1 MGEDFEDSVDTSS
14 FDDIS
19 TDTTDTSS
27 FSDPVDVGSMMDDI
41 PAEPLESFDVEPLDS
56 SFETELPTAEATDI
70 DSLMDGAADTYTT
83 EEVPS
88 DTLDSSGLDPS
99 DLSSDIDD
107 YEMDAGSDIADL
119 MDEAAIESL
128 EDTTMDFDDMNQT
141 TDNNIESLMNEVDT
155 TPDIGAVTTD
165 AKPDVANEGNASEIE
180 SLLNAEGVN
189 PSELSDTS
197 ENISES
203 IREASSETS
212 DISALMDENDVD
224 DSTKPIS
231 EDQEGLPGTFEAQ
244 DDSLTDVN
252 GADDI
257 PSNETAEDSDEFAE
271 MMEDRIRQNFAG
283 PNAGSTE
290 YGEKELSALD
300 RMGEYYSSHNYGQK
314 DFHEYSK
321 DPEWRELNNDLLREM
336 GREPIDY
343 SNEETPNIEDIR
355 EMFVAAGIPE
365 GSPELEA
372 IMANEQA
379 GIDAIVEAQQSPSPP
394 IDPIDGGASSPPI
407 DPPTDPSG
415 MELSALDRMGEYYS
429 SHNYGQKDFQ
439 EYSKDPEWQ
448 ELNNDLLREM
458 GREPIDYSNEDA
470 PNIED
475 TREMFV
481 AAGIPEGSQ
490 ELEAIM
496 ANEQAGIDAIVEAQ
510 HSSSPPIDPID
521 GGASNSPIDPT
532 ESLEDIGSSNEP
544 VHLTQSDVEEF
555 IENSSDKDALQNLR
569 DGIESGNIQI
579 DVDDAA
585 EGNGTGQDIP
595 QDISEEAPTVTD
607 LPNEINYDE
616 VFEGLDDYDFDGIDY
631 ATDTERL
638 DSSLENFDSSTWEG
652 LSLDEQKAA
661 MTDLADY
668 VKDVIGF
675 DNPPEIVYY
684 NNPVDGDYG
693 GYSPGSNT
701 LEVNEY
707 MLYNNEEAADTVA
720 HELWHAYQHQRANN
734 PQSAKDY
741 QYQYGF
747 DNYIRP
753 EDDFAGYQDQL
764 VEAEARAFAQQFKDR
779 LNMKGRR
786 I

>member
-27 FSDPVDVGSMMDDI
+27 FSDPVDVGDMMDDI

-56 SFETELPTAEATDI
+56 SFETEIPTAEATDI
-70 DSLMDGAADTYTT
+70 DSLMDGAADTYMT

-99 DLSSDIDD
+99 DISSDMDD

-119 MDEAAIESL
+119 MDETAIESFD
-128 EDTTMDFDDMNQT
+128 EVAMDTTEVNDS
-141 TDNNIESLMNEVDT
+141 TDNNIETLMNDVELVSDT
-155 TPDIGAVTTD
+155 AENP
-165 AKPDVANEGNASEIE
+165 SEIE
-180 SLLNAEGVN
+180 MDTIENDGDNINEVESLLATE
-189 PSELSDTS
+189 ELSQDDASDLVEELDSDNT
-197 ENISES
+197 EEMQ
-203 IREASSETS
+203 EAT
-212 DISALMDENDVD
+212 DVSALMDESDVGDTIPLVDESIEDTSD
-224 DSTKPIS
+224 DFETEDVPPFETDMEENEIGTEEISEGTEPLDFTQIDADTETNSSVTDIS
-231 EDQEGLPGTFEAQ
+231 EDEQGELDGALSDVSDTQPGSPLDAEVSAYDQ
-244 DDSLTDVN
+244 L
-252 GADDI
+252 AD
-257 PSNETAEDSDEFAE
+257 
-271 MMEDRIRQNFAG
+271 
-283 PNAGSTE
+283 
-290 YGEKELSALD
+290 
-300 RMGEYYSSHNYGQK
+300 YYNSHNYGQQ
-314 DFHEYSK
+314 DYAEYSK
-321 DPEWRELNNDLLREM
+321 DPEWQELNNAYLQELS
-336 GREPIDY
+336 REPIDY
-343 SNEETPNIEDIR
+343 SGDKTSDISDIHD
-355 EMFVAAGIPE
+355 ELIAAGIPE
-365 GSPELEA
+365 GSSELEA

-379 GIDAIVEAQQSPSPP
+379 GIDAIVEAQQSSSPPVDPIDGDASNPPIDPP
-394 IDPIDGGASSPPI
+394 IDPIES
-407 DPPTDPSG
+407 
-415 MELSALDRMGEYYS
+415 LDDVG
-429 SHNYGQKDFQ
+429 
-439 EYSKDPEWQ
+439 
-448 ELNNDLLREM
+448 
-458 GREPIDYSNEDA
+458 
-470 PNIED
+470 
-475 TREMFV
+475 
-481 AAGIPEGSQ
+481 
-490 ELEAIM
+490 
-496 ANEQAGIDAIVEAQ
+496 
-510 HSSSPPIDPID
+510 SSS
-521 GGASNSPIDPT
+521 G
-532 ESLEDIGSSNEP
+532 P
-544 VHLTQSDVEEF
+544 VHLTQNDVEEV
-555 IENSSDKDALQNLR
+555 IGNSSDKDALQNLR
-569 DGIESGNIQI
+569 DGIESGDIQI

-585 EGNGTGQDIP
+585 EGSGTGPVLTRDISEQWESGNHAIDNNVEAMRDDLRDKGLEGGPEMESIVMAERARMQEELERNIRGDFSDPYQKPDFGELLQERQVSEGLAANGQDIP
-595 QDISEEAPTVTD
+595 PEISEETPTVTD

>member
-19 TDTTDTSS
+19 TDTTDTSG
-27 FSDPVDVGSMMDDI
+27 FSDPVDVGGMMDDI
-41 PAEPLESFDVEPLDS
+41 PTEPIESFDVEPIDS
-56 SFETELPTAEATDI
+56 SFETDLPTAEATDI
-70 DSLMDGAADTYTT
+70 NSLMDDAADTYST
-83 EEVPS
+83 EDVPS
-88 DTLDSSGLDPS
+88 DALDSSGLDPS
-99 DLSSDIDD
+99 DISSDIDD

-128 EDTTMDFDDMNQT
+128 DEDVMDTTEVNEP
-141 TDNNIESLMNEVDT
+141 TDNDIEVLMNDVEPVSDT
-155 TPDIGAVTTD
+155 TE
-165 AKPDVANEGNASEIE
+165 NLSEIE
-180 SLLNAEGVN
+180 M
-189 PSELSDTS
+189 DTS
-197 ENISES
+197 ENSNDNGNEVES
-203 IREASSETS
+203 LLTTEELSQDATS
-212 DISALMDENDVD
+212 DLMEDLDSDTTEETPEVSDVSTLMDESDVD
-224 DSTKPIS
+224 DTVP
-231 EDQEGLPGTFEAQ
+231 L
-244 DDSLTDVN
+244 
-252 GADDI
+252 
-257 PSNETAEDSDEFAE
+257 AEDSLEEMSDDFGTEDVTPVEVDAENEIGEEVISEETEPLDSMPAEIETESNADVTDVSEDEQGEVEEALAE
-271 MMEDRIRQNFAG
+271 VSDTE
-283 PNAGSTE
+283 PNSPLDAE
-290 YGEKELSALD
+290 VSAYDQLAD
-300 RMGEYYSSHNYGQK
+300 YYNSHNYGQQ
-314 DFHEYSK
+314 DYAEYSK
-321 DPEWRELNNDLLREM
+321 DPEWQELNNAYLQEL

-343 SNEETPNIEDIR
+343 SGDKSSDISDIHD
-355 EMFVAAGIPE
+355 ELIAAGIPE

-379 GIDAIVEAQQSPSPP
+379 GLDAIVEAQ
-394 IDPIDGGASSPPI
+394 
-407 DPPTDPSG
+407 
-415 MELSALDRMGEYYS
+415 E
-429 SHNYGQKDFQ
+429 
-439 EYSKDPEWQ
+439 
-448 ELNNDLLREM
+448 
-458 GREPIDYSNEDA
+458 
-470 PNIED
+470 
-475 TREMFV
+475 
-481 AAGIPEGSQ
+481 
-490 ELEAIM
+490 
-496 ANEQAGIDAIVEAQ
+496 
-510 HSSSPPIDPID
+510 SSSPPIDPID
-521 GGASNSPIDPT
+521 GGASNPPIDPI
-532 ESLEDIGSSNEP
+532 ESLEDVGSSSEP

-569 DGIESGNIQI
+569 DGIESGDIQI

-585 EGNGTGQDIP
+585 EGSGTGPVLTRDASEQWESGNRAIDDNIEAMRDDLRDKGLEDGPEMESIVMAERARMQEELERNIRGDFSDPYQKPDFEELLQERQVSEGLAANGQDMP
-595 QDISEEAPTVTD
+595 QDISEETPTVTD

-616 VFEGLDDYDFDGIDY
+616 VFEGLDNYDFDGIDY

-638 DSSLENFDSSTWEG
+638 DCSLENFDSSTWEG

>member
-27 FSDPVDVGSMMDDI
+27 FSDPVDVGDMMDDI

-70 DSLMDGAADTYTT
+70 DSLMDGAADTYMT

-99 DLSSDIDD
+99 DISSDMDD

-119 MDEAAIESL
+119 MDETAIESFD
-128 EDTTMDFDDMNQT
+128 EVAMDTTEVNDS
-141 TDNNIESLMNEVDT
+141 TDNNIETLMNDVELVSDT
-155 TPDIGAVTTD
+155 AENP
-165 AKPDVANEGNASEIE
+165 SEIE
-180 SLLNAEGVN
+180 MDTIENDGDNINEVESLLATE
-189 PSELSDTS
+189 ELSQDDASDLVEELDSDNT
-197 ENISES
+197 EEMQ
-203 IREASSETS
+203 EAT
-212 DISALMDENDVD
+212 DVSALMDESDVGDTIPLVDESIEDTSD
-224 DSTKPIS
+224 DFETEDVPPFETDMEENEIGTEEISEGTEPLDFTQIDADTETNSSVTDIS
-231 EDQEGLPGTFEAQ
+231 EDEQGELDGALSDVSDTQPGSPLDAEVSAYDQ
-244 DDSLTDVN
+244 L
-252 GADDI
+252 AD
-257 PSNETAEDSDEFAE
+257 
-271 MMEDRIRQNFAG
+271 
-283 PNAGSTE
+283 
-290 YGEKELSALD
+290 
-300 RMGEYYSSHNYGQK
+300 YYNSHNYGQQ
-314 DFHEYSK
+314 DYAEYSK
-321 DPEWRELNNDLLREM
+321 DPEWQELNNAYLQELS
-336 GREPIDY
+336 REPIDY
-343 SNEETPNIEDIR
+343 SGDKTSDISDIHD
-355 EMFVAAGIPE
+355 ELIAAGIPE
-365 GSPELEA
+365 GSSELEA

-379 GIDAIVEAQQSPSPP
+379 GIDAIVEAQQSSSPPVDPIDGDASNPPIDPP
-394 IDPIDGGASSPPI
+394 IDPIES
-407 DPPTDPSG
+407 
-415 MELSALDRMGEYYS
+415 LDDVG
-429 SHNYGQKDFQ
+429 
-439 EYSKDPEWQ
+439 
-448 ELNNDLLREM
+448 
-458 GREPIDYSNEDA
+458 
-470 PNIED
+470 
-475 TREMFV
+475 
-481 AAGIPEGSQ
+481 
-490 ELEAIM
+490 
-496 ANEQAGIDAIVEAQ
+496 
-510 HSSSPPIDPID
+510 SSS
-521 GGASNSPIDPT
+521 G
-532 ESLEDIGSSNEP
+532 P
-544 VHLTQSDVEEF
+544 VHLTQNDVEEF
-555 IENSSDKDALQNLR
+555 IGNSSDKDALQNLR
-569 DGIESGNIQI
+569 DGIESGDIQI

-585 EGNGTGQDIP
+585 EGSGTGPVLTRDISEQWESGNHAIDNNVEAMRDDLRDKGLEGGPEMESIVMAERARMQEELERNIRGDFSDPYQKPDFGELLQERQVSEGLAANGQDIP
-595 QDISEEAPTVTD
+595 PEISEETPTVTD

>member
-27 FSDPVDVGSMMDDI
+27 FSDPVDVGDMMDDI

-314 DFHEYSK
+314 DFQEYSK

-394 IDPIDGGASSPPI
+394 IDPIDGGASNS
-407 DPPTDPSG
+407 PTD
-415 MELSALDRMGEYYS
+415 
-429 SHNYGQKDFQ
+429 
-439 EYSKDPEWQ
+439 
-448 ELNNDLLREM
+448 
-458 GREPIDYSNEDA
+458 
-470 PNIED
+470 
-475 TREMFV
+475 
-481 AAGIPEGSQ
+481 
-490 ELEAIM
+490 
-496 ANEQAGIDAIVEAQ
+496 
-510 HSSSPPIDPID
+510 PPIDPI
-521 GGASNSPIDPT
+521 
-532 ESLEDIGSSNEP
+532 ESLDDDTEGSVTGP
-544 VHLTQSDVEEF
+544 ILTRDVSE
-555 IENSSDKDALQNLR
+555 LW
-569 DGIESGNIQI
+569 ESGNRAI
-579 DVDDAA
+579 DENVEAMRDDLRDKGLEDGPEMESIVMAQRA
-585 EGNGTGQDIP
+585 QMQEELERNIRGDFSDPYQKPDFGELLQERQSEGIVETGQDFP
-595 QDISEEAPTVTD
+595 QEFPEETPAVTD

-631 ATDTERL
+631 ASDTERL

-693 GYSPGSNT
+693 GYSPGNNT

>member
-27 FSDPVDVGSMMDDI
+27 FSDPVDVGDMMDDI

-70 DSLMDGAADTYTT
+70 DSLMDGAADTYMT

-99 DLSSDIDD
+99 DISSDIDD

-119 MDEAAIESL
+119 MDETAIESFD
-128 EDTTMDFDDMNQT
+128 EVAMDTTEVNDS
-141 TDNNIESLMNEVDT
+141 TDNNIETLMNDVELVSDT
-155 TPDIGAVTTD
+155 AENP
-165 AKPDVANEGNASEIE
+165 SEIE
-180 SLLNAEGVN
+180 MDTIENDGDNINEVESLLATE
-189 PSELSDTS
+189 ELSQDDASDLVEELDSDNT
-197 ENISES
+197 EEMQ
-203 IREASSETS
+203 EAT
-212 DISALMDENDVD
+212 DVSALMDESDVGDTIPLVDESIEDTSD
-224 DSTKPIS
+224 DFETEDVPPFETDMEENEIGTEEISEGTEPLDFTQIDADTETNSSVTDIS
-231 EDQEGLPGTFEAQ
+231 EDEQGELDGALSDVSDTQPGSPLDAEVSAYDQ
-244 DDSLTDVN
+244 L
-252 GADDI
+252 AD
-257 PSNETAEDSDEFAE
+257 
-271 MMEDRIRQNFAG
+271 
-283 PNAGSTE
+283 
-290 YGEKELSALD
+290 
-300 RMGEYYSSHNYGQK
+300 YYNSHNYGQQ
-314 DFHEYSK
+314 DYAEYSK
-321 DPEWRELNNDLLREM
+321 DPEWQELNNAYLQELS
-336 GREPIDY
+336 REPIDY
-343 SNEETPNIEDIR
+343 SGDKTSDISDIHD
-355 EMFVAAGIPE
+355 ELIAAGIPE
-365 GSPELEA
+365 GSSELEA

-379 GIDAIVEAQQSPSPP
+379 GIDAIVEAQQSSSPPVDPIDGDASNPPIDPP
-394 IDPIDGGASSPPI
+394 IDPIES
-407 DPPTDPSG
+407 
-415 MELSALDRMGEYYS
+415 LDDVG
-429 SHNYGQKDFQ
+429 
-439 EYSKDPEWQ
+439 
-448 ELNNDLLREM
+448 
-458 GREPIDYSNEDA
+458 
-470 PNIED
+470 
-475 TREMFV
+475 
-481 AAGIPEGSQ
+481 
-490 ELEAIM
+490 
-496 ANEQAGIDAIVEAQ
+496 
-510 HSSSPPIDPID
+510 SSS
-521 GGASNSPIDPT
+521 G
-532 ESLEDIGSSNEP
+532 P
-544 VHLTQSDVEEF
+544 VHLTQNDVEEF
-555 IENSSDKDALQNLR
+555 IGNSSDKDALQNLR
-569 DGIESGNIQI
+569 DGIESGDIQI

-585 EGNGTGQDIP
+585 EGSGTGPVLTRDISEQWESGNHAIDNNVEAMRDDLRDKGLEGGPEMESIVMAERARMQEELERNIRGDFSDPYQKPDFGELLQERQVSEGLAANGQDIP
-595 QDISEEAPTVTD
+595 PEISEETPTVTD

>member
-1 MGEDFEDSVDTSS
+1 MGEDFDDSVDTSS
-14 FDDIS
+14 FDEIS
-19 TDTTDTSS
+19 TDTTDTSG
-27 FSDPVDVGSMMDDI
+27 FSEPVDVGSMMDDI
-41 PAEPLESFDVEPLDS
+41 PAEPLESFDVEQLDS

-99 DLSSDIDD
+99 DISSDIDD

-119 MDEAAIESL
+119 MEEAAIESL

-155 TPDIGAVTTD
+155 TPDIGAETLD
-165 AKPDVANEGNASEIE
+165 AKPEVANEGNASEIE

-189 PSELSDTS
+189 PGELSDTS

-203 IREASSETS
+203 ISEASSETS
-212 DISALMDENDVD
+212 DISALMDENGVD

-231 EDQEGLPGTFEAQ
+231 EGQEGLAGTFEAQ

-252 GADDI
+252 GAGDI

-271 MMEDRIRQNFAG
+271 TMEDRIRQNFAV

-300 RMGEYYSSHNYGQK
+300 RMGEYYSSHNYGQN
-314 DFHEYSK
+314 DFQEYSK

-343 SNEETPNIEDIR
+343 SNE
-355 EMFVAAGIPE
+355 
-365 GSPELEA
+365 
-372 IMANEQA
+372 
-379 GIDAIVEAQQSPSPP
+379 
-394 IDPIDGGASSPPI
+394 
-407 DPPTDPSG
+407 
-415 MELSALDRMGEYYS
+415 
-429 SHNYGQKDFQ
+429 
-439 EYSKDPEWQ
+439 
-448 ELNNDLLREM
+448 
-458 GREPIDYSNEDA
+458 DA

-475 TREMFV
+475 IREMFV

-521 GGASNSPIDPT
+521 GGASNSPIDST

-544 VHLTQSDVEEF
+544 VHLTQSYVEEF

-579 DVDDAA
+579 DVDDSA

-616 VFEGLDDYDFDGIDY
+616 VFEGSDDYDFDGIDY

-638 DSSLENFDSSTWEG
+638 DSSLEDFDSSTWKG

>member
-19 TDTTDTSS
+19 TDTTDTSG
-27 FSDPVDVGSMMDDI
+27 FSDPVDVGGMMDDI
-41 PAEPLESFDVEPLDS
+41 PVEPIESFDVEPIDS
-56 SFETELPTAEATDI
+56 SFETDLPTAEATDI
-70 DSLMDGAADTYTT
+70 NSLMDDAADTYST
-83 EEVPS
+83 EDVPS
-88 DTLDSSGLDPS
+88 DALDSSGLDPS
-99 DLSSDIDD
+99 DISSDIDD

-128 EDTTMDFDDMNQT
+128 DEDVMDTTEVNEP
-141 TDNNIESLMNEVDT
+141 TDNDIEVLMNDVEPVSDT
-155 TPDIGAVTTD
+155 TE
-165 AKPDVANEGNASEIE
+165 NLSEIE
-180 SLLNAEGVN
+180 M
-189 PSELSDTS
+189 DTS
-197 ENISES
+197 ENSNDNGNEVES
-203 IREASSETS
+203 LLATEELSQDATS
-212 DISALMDENDVD
+212 DLMEDLDSDTTEETPEVSDVSTLMDESDVD
-224 DSTKPIS
+224 DTVP
-231 EDQEGLPGTFEAQ
+231 L
-244 DDSLTDVN
+244 
-252 GADDI
+252 
-257 PSNETAEDSDEFAE
+257 AEDSLEEMSDDFGTEDVTPVEVDAENEIGEEVISEETEPLDSMPAEIETESNADVTDVSEDEQGEVEEALAE
-271 MMEDRIRQNFAG
+271 VSDTE
-283 PNAGSTE
+283 PNSPLDAE
-290 YGEKELSALD
+290 VSAYDQLAD
-300 RMGEYYSSHNYGQK
+300 YYNSHNYGQQ
-314 DFHEYSK
+314 DYAEYSK
-321 DPEWRELNNDLLREM
+321 DPEWQELNNAYLQEL

-343 SNEETPNIEDIR
+343 SGDKSSDISDIHD
-355 EMFVAAGIPE
+355 ELIAAGIPE

-379 GIDAIVEAQQSPSPP
+379 GLDAIVEAQ
-394 IDPIDGGASSPPI
+394 
-407 DPPTDPSG
+407 
-415 MELSALDRMGEYYS
+415 E
-429 SHNYGQKDFQ
+429 
-439 EYSKDPEWQ
+439 
-448 ELNNDLLREM
+448 
-458 GREPIDYSNEDA
+458 
-470 PNIED
+470 
-475 TREMFV
+475 
-481 AAGIPEGSQ
+481 
-490 ELEAIM
+490 
-496 ANEQAGIDAIVEAQ
+496 
-510 HSSSPPIDPID
+510 SSSPPIDPID
-521 GGASNSPIDPT
+521 GGASNPPIDPI
-532 ESLEDIGSSNEP
+532 ESLEDVGSSSEP

-569 DGIESGNIQI
+569 DGIESGDIQI

-585 EGNGTGQDIP
+585 EGSGTGPVLTRDASEQWESGNRAIDDNIEAMRDDLRDKGLEDGPEMESIVMAERARMQEELERNIRGDFSDPYQKPDFEELLQERQVSEGLAANGQDMP
-595 QDISEEAPTVTD
+595 QDISEETPTVTD

>member
-27 FSDPVDVGSMMDDI
+27 FSDPVDVGDMMDDI

-70 DSLMDGAADTYTT
+70 DSLMDGAADTYMT
-83 EEVPS
+83 EEVPF

-119 MDEAAIESL
+119 MDEAAIESFD
-128 EDTTMDFDDMNQT
+128 EVAMDTTEVNDS
-141 TDNNIESLMNEVDT
+141 TDNDIETLMNDVELVSDT
-155 TPDIGAVTTD
+155 AENP
-165 AKPDVANEGNASEIE
+165 SEIE
-180 SLLNAEGVN
+180 MDTIENDDDNINEVESLLATE
-189 PSELSDTS
+189 ELSQDDASDLVEELDSDNT
-197 ENISES
+197 EEMQ
-203 IREASSETS
+203 EAT
-212 DISALMDENDVD
+212 DVSALMDESDVGD
-224 DSTKPIS
+224 TIPLVDESIEDTSDDFETEDVPPVETDMEENEIGTEEISEGTEPLDSTQIDADTETNSSVTDIS
-231 EDQEGLPGTFEAQ
+231 EDEQGELEGALSDVSDTQPGSPLDAEVSAYDQ
-244 DDSLTDVN
+244 L
-252 GADDI
+252 AD
-257 PSNETAEDSDEFAE
+257 
-271 MMEDRIRQNFAG
+271 
-283 PNAGSTE
+283 
-290 YGEKELSALD
+290 
-300 RMGEYYSSHNYGQK
+300 YYNSHNYGQQ
-314 DFHEYSK
+314 DYAEYSK
-321 DPEWRELNNDLLREM
+321 DPEWQELNNAYLQELS
-336 GREPIDY
+336 REPIDY
-343 SNEETPNIEDIR
+343 SGDKTSDISDIHD
-355 EMFVAAGIPE
+355 ELIAAGIPE
-365 GSPELEA
+365 GSSELEA

-379 GIDAIVEAQQSPSPP
+379 GIDAIVEAQQSSSPPVDPIDGDASNPPIDPP
-394 IDPIDGGASSPPI
+394 IDPIES
-407 DPPTDPSG
+407 
-415 MELSALDRMGEYYS
+415 LDDVG
-429 SHNYGQKDFQ
+429 
-439 EYSKDPEWQ
+439 
-448 ELNNDLLREM
+448 
-458 GREPIDYSNEDA
+458 
-470 PNIED
+470 
-475 TREMFV
+475 
-481 AAGIPEGSQ
+481 
-490 ELEAIM
+490 
-496 ANEQAGIDAIVEAQ
+496 
-510 HSSSPPIDPID
+510 SSS
-521 GGASNSPIDPT
+521 G
-532 ESLEDIGSSNEP
+532 L
-544 VHLTQSDVEEF
+544 VHLTQNDVEEL
-555 IENSSDKDALQNLR
+555 IGNSSDKDALQNLR
-569 DGIESGNIQI
+569 DGIESGDIQI

-585 EGNGTGQDIP
+585 EGSGTGPVLTRDISEQWESGNHAIDNNIEVMRGDLRDKGLEGDPEMESIVMAERARMQEELERNIRGDFSDPYQKPDFGELLQERQVSEGLAANGQDIP
-595 QDISEEAPTVTD
+595 PEISEETPTVTD

-638 DSSLENFDSSTWEG
+638 DSSLENFDSITWEG

>member
-27 FSDPVDVGSMMDDI
+27 FSDPVDVGDMMDDI
-41 PAEPLESFDVEPLDS
+41 PTEPIESFDVEPLDN
-56 SFETELPTAEATDI
+56 SFETELPTAETTDI
-70 DSLMDGAADTYTT
+70 DSLMDGATDTYTT
-83 EEVPS
+83 EEYPS

-99 DLSSDIDD
+99 DISNDIDD

-119 MDEAAIESL
+119 MDEAAIESFD
-128 EDTTMDFDDMNQT
+128 EVAMDTTEVNDS
-141 TDNNIESLMNEVDT
+141 TDNDIETLMNDVELVSDT
-155 TPDIGAVTTD
+155 AENP
-165 AKPDVANEGNASEIE
+165 SEIE
-180 SLLNAEGVN
+180 MDTIENGDDNINEVESLLATE
-189 PSELSDTS
+189 ELSQDDASDLVEELDSDNT
-197 ENISES
+197 EEMQ
-203 IREASSETS
+203 EAT
-212 DISALMDENDVD
+212 DVSALMDESDVGD
-224 DSTKPIS
+224 TIPLVDESIEDTSDDFETEDVPPVETDMEENEIGTEEISEGTEPLDSTQIDADTETNSSVTDIS
-231 EDQEGLPGTFEAQ
+231 EDEQGELEGALSDVSDTQPGSPLDAEVSAYDQ
-244 DDSLTDVN
+244 L
-252 GADDI
+252 AD
-257 PSNETAEDSDEFAE
+257 
-271 MMEDRIRQNFAG
+271 
-283 PNAGSTE
+283 
-290 YGEKELSALD
+290 
-300 RMGEYYSSHNYGQK
+300 YYNSHNYGQQ
-314 DFHEYSK
+314 DYAEYSK
-321 DPEWRELNNDLLREM
+321 DPEWQELNNAYLQEL

-343 SNEETPNIEDIR
+343 SGDKTSDISDIHD
-355 EMFVAAGIPE
+355 ELIAAGIPE

-379 GIDAIVEAQQSPSPP
+379 GIDAIVEAQQSSSPPVDSVDGDVSNPPIDPP
-394 IDPIDGGASSPPI
+394 IDPI
-407 DPPTDPSG
+407 
-415 MELSALDRMGEYYS
+415 
-429 SHNYGQKDFQ
+429 
-439 EYSKDPEWQ
+439 
-448 ELNNDLLREM
+448 
-458 GREPIDYSNEDA
+458 
-470 PNIED
+470 
-475 TREMFV
+475 
-481 AAGIPEGSQ
+481 
-490 ELEAIM
+490 
-496 ANEQAGIDAIVEAQ
+496 
-510 HSSSPPIDPID
+510 
-521 GGASNSPIDPT
+521 
-532 ESLEDIGSSNEP
+532 ESLDDIGSSSGP
-544 VHLTQSDVEEF
+544 VHLTQNDVEEF
-555 IENSSDKDALQNLR
+555 IGNSSDKDALQNLR
-569 DGIESGNIQI
+569 DGIESGDIQI

-585 EGNGTGQDIP
+585 EGSGTGPVLTRDISEQWESGNHAIDNNIEAMRDDLRDKGLEDGPEMESIVMAERARMQEELERNIRGDFSDPYQKPDFGELLQERQVSEGLAANGQDIP
-595 QDISEEAPTVTD
+595 PEISEETPTVTD
-607 LPNEINYDE
+607 LLNEINYDE

>member
-1 MGEDFEDSVDTSS
+1 MGKDFEDSVDTSS

-19 TDTTDTSS
+19 TDTTDTSG
-27 FSDPVDVGSMMDDI
+27 FSDPVDVGGMMDDI
-41 PAEPLESFDVEPLDS
+41 PTEPIESFDVEPIDS
-56 SFETELPTAEATDI
+56 SFETDLPTAEATDI
-70 DSLMDGAADTYTT
+70 NSLMDDAADTYST
-83 EEVPS
+83 EDVPS
-88 DTLDSSGLDPS
+88 DALDSSGLDPS
-99 DLSSDIDD
+99 DISSDIDD

-128 EDTTMDFDDMNQT
+128 DEDVMDTTEVNEP
-141 TDNNIESLMNEVDT
+141 TDNDIEVLMNDVEPVSDT
-155 TPDIGAVTTD
+155 TE
-165 AKPDVANEGNASEIE
+165 NLSEIE
-180 SLLNAEGVN
+180 MDISENSNDNGNEVESLLATE
-189 PSELSDTS
+189 ELSQD
-197 ENISES
+197 
-203 IREASSETS
+203 ATS
-212 DISALMDENDVD
+212 DLMEDLDSDTTEETPEVSDVSTLMDESDVD
-224 DSTKPIS
+224 DTVP
-231 EDQEGLPGTFEAQ
+231 L
-244 DDSLTDVN
+244 
-252 GADDI
+252 
-257 PSNETAEDSDEFAE
+257 AEDSLEEMSDDFGTEDVTPVEVDAENEIGEEVISEETEPLDSMPAEIETESNADVTDVSEDEQGEVEEALAE
-271 MMEDRIRQNFAG
+271 VSDTE
-283 PNAGSTE
+283 PNSPLDAE
-290 YGEKELSALD
+290 VSAYDQLAD
-300 RMGEYYSSHNYGQK
+300 YYNSHNYGQQ
-314 DFHEYSK
+314 DYAEYSK
-321 DPEWRELNNDLLREM
+321 DPEWQELNNAYLQEL

-343 SNEETPNIEDIR
+343 SGDKSSDISDIHD
-355 EMFVAAGIPE
+355 ELIAAGIPE

-379 GIDAIVEAQQSPSPP
+379 GLDAIVEAQ
-394 IDPIDGGASSPPI
+394 
-407 DPPTDPSG
+407 
-415 MELSALDRMGEYYS
+415 E
-429 SHNYGQKDFQ
+429 
-439 EYSKDPEWQ
+439 
-448 ELNNDLLREM
+448 
-458 GREPIDYSNEDA
+458 
-470 PNIED
+470 
-475 TREMFV
+475 
-481 AAGIPEGSQ
+481 
-490 ELEAIM
+490 
-496 ANEQAGIDAIVEAQ
+496 
-510 HSSSPPIDPID
+510 SSSPPIDPID
-521 GGASNSPIDPT
+521 GGASNPPIDPI
-532 ESLEDIGSSNEP
+532 ESLEDVGSSSEP

-569 DGIESGNIQI
+569 DGIESGDIQI

-585 EGNGTGQDIP
+585 EGNGTGPVLTRDASEQWESGNRAIDDNIEAMRDDLRDKGLEDGPEMESIVMAERARMQEELERNIRGDFSDPYQKPDFEELLQERQVSEGLAANGQDMP
-595 QDISEEAPTVTD
+595 QDISEETPTVTD

-675 DNPPEIVYY
+675 DNPPAIVYY

>member
-19 TDTTDTSS
+19 TDTTDSNS
-27 FSDPVDVGSMMDDI
+27 FSDSVDVGDMMDDI
-41 PAEPLESFDVEPLDS
+41 PAEPLESFDVEPPDS
-56 SFETELPTAEATDI
+56 SFETELPTAEAMDI
-70 DSLMDGAADTYTT
+70 DSLMDGAADTYAT
-83 EEVPS
+83 EEGPS

-99 DLSSDIDD
+99 DTSSDIDD
-107 YEMDAGSDIADL
+107 YEMDAGSDIADI
-119 MDEAAIESL
+119 MDEATVESFD
-128 EDTTMDFDDMNQT
+128 EVAMDTTEVNDS
-141 TDNNIESLMNEVDT
+141 TDNDIETLMNDVDLVSDT
-155 TPDIGAVTTD
+155 AENP
-165 AKPDVANEGNASEIE
+165 SEIE
-180 SLLNAEGVN
+180 MDTIENGDDNINEVESLLATE
-189 PSELSDTS
+189 ELSQDDASDLVEELDSDNT
-197 ENISES
+197 EEMQ
-203 IREASSETS
+203 EAT
-212 DISALMDENDVD
+212 DVSALMDESDVGD
-224 DSTKPIS
+224 TIPLVDESIEDTSDAFETEDVPPVETDMEENEIGTEEVSEGTESLNSMPIDTDSENNADITDIS
-231 EDQEGLPGTFEAQ
+231 EDEQGEM
-244 DDSLTDVN
+244 DDAL
-252 GADDI
+252 
-257 PSNETAEDSDEFAE
+257 AEVSDTQPDSPLDA
-271 MMEDRIRQNFAG
+271 
-283 PNAGSTE
+283 
-290 YGEKELSALD
+290 ELSAYDQLSD
-300 RMGEYYSSHNYGQK
+300 YYNSHNYGQQ
-314 DFHEYSK
+314 DYAEYSK
-321 DPEWRELNNDLLREM
+321 DPEWQELNNAYLQEL

-343 SNEETPNIEDIR
+343 SGDKASDISDIHD
-355 EMFVAAGIPE
+355 ELIAAGIPE

-379 GIDAIVEAQQSPSPP
+379 GIDAIVEAQQSSSPP
-394 IDPIDGGASSPPI
+394 VDPIDVDASNPPI
-407 DPPTDPSG
+407 DPPIDSI
-415 MELSALDRMGEYYS
+415 ESLDDVG
-429 SHNYGQKDFQ
+429 
-439 EYSKDPEWQ
+439 
-448 ELNNDLLREM
+448 
-458 GREPIDYSNEDA
+458 
-470 PNIED
+470 
-475 TREMFV
+475 
-481 AAGIPEGSQ
+481 
-490 ELEAIM
+490 
-496 ANEQAGIDAIVEAQ
+496 
-510 HSSSPPIDPID
+510 SSS
-521 GGASNSPIDPT
+521 G
-532 ESLEDIGSSNEP
+532 P

-555 IENSSDKDALQNLR
+555 IGNSSDKDALQNLR
-569 DGIESGNIQI
+569 DGIESGDIQI

-585 EGNGTGQDIP
+585 EESGTGPVLTRDISEQWESGNHAIDNNVEAMRDDLRDKGLEDGPEMESIVMAERARMQEELERNIRGDFSDPYQKPDFGELLQERQVSEGLAANGQDIP
-595 QDISEEAPTVTD
+595 PEISEETPTVKD

-638 DSSLENFDSSTWEG
+638 DCSLENFDSSTWEG
-652 LSLDEQKAA
+652 LSIDEQKAA

-764 VEAEARAFAQQFKDR
+764 IEAEARAFAQQFKDR

>member
-27 FSDPVDVGSMMDDI
+27 FSDPVDVGDMMDDI

-70 DSLMDGAADTYTT
+70 DSLMDGAADTYMT

-99 DLSSDIDD
+99 DISSDMDD

-119 MDEAAIESL
+119 MDETAIESFD
-128 EDTTMDFDDMNQT
+128 EVAMDTTEVNDS
-141 TDNNIESLMNEVDT
+141 TDNNIETLMNDVELVSDT
-155 TPDIGAVTTD
+155 AENP
-165 AKPDVANEGNASEIE
+165 SEIE
-180 SLLNAEGVN
+180 MDTIENDGDNINEVESLLATE
-189 PSELSDTS
+189 ELSQDDASDLVEELDSDNT
-197 ENISES
+197 EEMQ
-203 IREASSETS
+203 EAT
-212 DISALMDENDVD
+212 DVSALMDESDVGDTIPLVDESIEDTSD
-224 DSTKPIS
+224 DFETEDVPPFETDMEENEIGTEEISEGTEPLDFTQIDADTETNSSVTDIS
-231 EDQEGLPGTFEAQ
+231 EDEQGELDGALSDVSDTQPGSPLDAEVSAYDQ
-244 DDSLTDVN
+244 L
-252 GADDI
+252 AD
-257 PSNETAEDSDEFAE
+257 
-271 MMEDRIRQNFAG
+271 
-283 PNAGSTE
+283 
-290 YGEKELSALD
+290 
-300 RMGEYYSSHNYGQK
+300 YYNSHNYGQQ
-314 DFHEYSK
+314 
-321 DPEWRELNNDLLREM
+321 
-336 GREPIDY
+336 DY
-343 SNEETPNIEDIR
+343 
-355 EMFVAAGIPE
+355 A
-365 GSPELEA
+365 
-372 IMANEQA
+372 
-379 GIDAIVEAQQSPSPP
+379 
-394 IDPIDGGASSPPI
+394 
-407 DPPTDPSG
+407 
-415 MELSALDRMGEYYS
+415 
-429 SHNYGQKDFQ
+429 

-448 ELNNDLLREM
+448 ELNNAYLQELS
-458 GREPIDYSNEDA
+458 REPIDYSGDKTSDISDIHDEL
-470 PNIED
+470 I
-475 TREMFV
+475 
-481 AAGIPEGSQ
+481 AAGIPEGSS

-496 ANEQAGIDAIVEAQ
+496 ANEEAGIDAIVEAQ
-510 HSSSPPIDPID
+510 QSSSPPVDPIDGDASNPPIDPPIDPI
-521 GGASNSPIDPT
+521 
-532 ESLEDIGSSNEP
+532 ESLDDVGSSSGP
-544 VHLTQSDVEEF
+544 VHLTQNDVEEF
-555 IENSSDKDALQNLR
+555 IGNSSDKDALQNLR
-569 DGIESGNIQI
+569 DGIESGDIQI

-585 EGNGTGQDIP
+585 EGSGTGPVLTRDISEQWESGNHAIDNNVEAMRDDLRDKGLEGGPEMESIVMAERARMQEELERNIRGDFSDPYQKPDFGELLQERQVSEGLAANGQDIP
-595 QDISEEAPTVTD
+595 PEISEETPTVTD

>member
-19 TDTTDTSS
+19 TDTTDTSG
-27 FSDPVDVGSMMDDI
+27 FSDPVDVGGMMDDI
-41 PAEPLESFDVEPLDS
+41 PTEPIESFDVEPIDS
-56 SFETELPTAEATDI
+56 SFETDLPTAEATDI
-70 DSLMDGAADTYTT
+70 NSLMDDAADTYST
-83 EEVPS
+83 EDVPS
-88 DTLDSSGLDPS
+88 DALDSSGLDPS
-99 DLSSDIDD
+99 DISSDIDD

-128 EDTTMDFDDMNQT
+128 DEDVMDTTEVNEP
-141 TDNNIESLMNEVDT
+141 TDNDIEVLMNDVEPVSDT
-155 TPDIGAVTTD
+155 TE
-165 AKPDVANEGNASEIE
+165 NLSEIE
-180 SLLNAEGVN
+180 M
-189 PSELSDTS
+189 DTS
-197 ENISES
+197 ENSNDNGNEVES
-203 IREASSETS
+203 LLTTEELSQDATS
-212 DISALMDENDVD
+212 DLMEDLDSDTTEETPEVSDVSTLMDESDVD
-224 DSTKPIS
+224 DTVP
-231 EDQEGLPGTFEAQ
+231 L
-244 DDSLTDVN
+244 
-252 GADDI
+252 
-257 PSNETAEDSDEFAE
+257 AEDSLEEMSDDFGTEDVTPVEVDAENEIGEEVISEETEPLDSMPAEIETESNADVTDVSEDEQGEVEEALAE
-271 MMEDRIRQNFAG
+271 VSDTE
-283 PNAGSTE
+283 PNSPLDAE
-290 YGEKELSALD
+290 VSAYDQLAD
-300 RMGEYYSSHNYGQK
+300 YYNSHNYGQQ
-314 DFHEYSK
+314 DYAEYSK
-321 DPEWRELNNDLLREM
+321 DPEWQELNNAYLQEL

-343 SNEETPNIEDIR
+343 SGDKSSDISDIHD
-355 EMFVAAGIPE
+355 ELIAAGIPE

-379 GIDAIVEAQQSPSPP
+379 GLDAIVEAQ
-394 IDPIDGGASSPPI
+394 
-407 DPPTDPSG
+407 
-415 MELSALDRMGEYYS
+415 E
-429 SHNYGQKDFQ
+429 
-439 EYSKDPEWQ
+439 
-448 ELNNDLLREM
+448 
-458 GREPIDYSNEDA
+458 
-470 PNIED
+470 
-475 TREMFV
+475 
-481 AAGIPEGSQ
+481 
-490 ELEAIM
+490 
-496 ANEQAGIDAIVEAQ
+496 
-510 HSSSPPIDPID
+510 SSSPPIDPID
-521 GGASNSPIDPT
+521 GGASNPPIDPI
-532 ESLEDIGSSNEP
+532 ESLEDVGSSSEP

-569 DGIESGNIQI
+569 DGIESGDIQI

-585 EGNGTGQDIP
+585 EGSGTGPVLTRDASEQWESGNRAIDDNIEAMRDDLRDKGLEDGPEMESIVMAERARMQEELERNIRGDFSDPYQKPDFEELLQERQVSEGLVANGQDMP
-595 QDISEEAPTVTD
+595 QDISEETPTVTD

>member
-19 TDTTDTSS
+19 TDTTDTSG
-27 FSDPVDVGSMMDDI
+27 FSDPVDVGGMMDDI
-41 PAEPLESFDVEPLDS
+41 PTEPIESFDVEPIDS
-56 SFETELPTAEATDI
+56 SFETDLPTAEATDI
-70 DSLMDGAADTYTT
+70 NSLMDDAADTYST
-83 EEVPS
+83 EDVPS
-88 DTLDSSGLDPS
+88 DALDSSGLDPS
-99 DLSSDIDD
+99 DISSDIDD

-128 EDTTMDFDDMNQT
+128 DEDVMDTTEVNEP
-141 TDNNIESLMNEVDT
+141 TDNDIEVLMNDVEPVSDT
-155 TPDIGAVTTD
+155 TE
-165 AKPDVANEGNASEIE
+165 NLSEIE
-180 SLLNAEGVN
+180 MDISENSNDNGNEVESLLATE
-189 PSELSDTS
+189 ELSQD
-197 ENISES
+197 
-203 IREASSETS
+203 ATS
-212 DISALMDENDVD
+212 DLMEDLDSDTTEETPEVSDVSTLMDESDVD
-224 DSTKPIS
+224 DTVP
-231 EDQEGLPGTFEAQ
+231 L
-244 DDSLTDVN
+244 
-252 GADDI
+252 
-257 PSNETAEDSDEFAE
+257 AEDSLEEMSDDFGTEDVTPVEVDAENEIGEEVISEETEPLDSMPAEIETESNADVTDVSEDEQGEVEEALVEVSDTEPNSPLDAE
-271 MMEDRIRQNFAG
+271 V
-283 PNAGSTE
+283 
-290 YGEKELSALD
+290 SAYDQLAD
-300 RMGEYYSSHNYGQK
+300 YYNSHNYGQQ
-314 DFHEYSK
+314 DYAEYSK
-321 DPEWRELNNDLLREM
+321 DPEWQELNNAYLQEL

-343 SNEETPNIEDIR
+343 SGDKSSDISDIHD
-355 EMFVAAGIPE
+355 ELIAAGIPE

-379 GIDAIVEAQQSPSPP
+379 GLDAIVEAQ
-394 IDPIDGGASSPPI
+394 
-407 DPPTDPSG
+407 
-415 MELSALDRMGEYYS
+415 E
-429 SHNYGQKDFQ
+429 
-439 EYSKDPEWQ
+439 
-448 ELNNDLLREM
+448 
-458 GREPIDYSNEDA
+458 
-470 PNIED
+470 
-475 TREMFV
+475 
-481 AAGIPEGSQ
+481 
-490 ELEAIM
+490 
-496 ANEQAGIDAIVEAQ
+496 
-510 HSSSPPIDPID
+510 SSSPPIDPID
-521 GGASNSPIDPT
+521 GGASNPPIDPI
-532 ESLEDIGSSNEP
+532 ESLEDVGSSSEP

-569 DGIESGNIQI
+569 DGIESGDIQI

-585 EGNGTGQDIP
+585 EGNGTGPVLTRDASEQWESGNRAIDDNIEAMRDDLRDKGLEDGPEMESIVMAERARMQEELERNIRGDFSDPYQKPDFEELLQERQVSEGLAANGQDMP
-595 QDISEEAPTVTD
+595 QDISEETPTVTD

-675 DNPPEIVYY
+675 DNPPAIVYY

>member
-27 FSDPVDVGSMMDDI
+27 FSDPVDVGDMMDDI

-70 DSLMDGAADTYTT
+70 DSLMDGAADTYMT

-99 DLSSDIDD
+99 DISSDMDD

-119 MDEAAIESL
+119 MDETAIESFD
-128 EDTTMDFDDMNQT
+128 EVAMDTTEVNDS
-141 TDNNIESLMNEVDT
+141 TDNNIETLMNDVELVSDT
-155 TPDIGAVTTD
+155 AENP
-165 AKPDVANEGNASEIE
+165 SEIE
-180 SLLNAEGVN
+180 MDTIENDGDNINEVESLLATE
-189 PSELSDTS
+189 ELSQDDASDLVEELDSDNT
-197 ENISES
+197 EEMQ
-203 IREASSETS
+203 EAT
-212 DISALMDENDVD
+212 DVSALMDESDVGD
-224 DSTKPIS
+224 TIPLVDESIEDTSDDFETEDVPPFETDMEENEIGTEEISEGTEPLDSTQIDADTETNSSVTDIS
-231 EDQEGLPGTFEAQ
+231 EDEQGELDGALSDVSDTQPGSPLDAEVSAYDQ
-244 DDSLTDVN
+244 L
-252 GADDI
+252 AD
-257 PSNETAEDSDEFAE
+257 
-271 MMEDRIRQNFAG
+271 
-283 PNAGSTE
+283 
-290 YGEKELSALD
+290 
-300 RMGEYYSSHNYGQK
+300 YYNSHNYGQQ
-314 DFHEYSK
+314 DYAEYSK
-321 DPEWRELNNDLLREM
+321 DPEWQELNNAYLQELS
-336 GREPIDY
+336 REPIDY
-343 SNEETPNIEDIR
+343 SGDKTSDISDIHD
-355 EMFVAAGIPE
+355 ELIAAGIPE
-365 GSPELEA
+365 GSSELEA

-379 GIDAIVEAQQSPSPP
+379 GIDAIVEAQQSSSPPVDPIDGDASNPPIDPP
-394 IDPIDGGASSPPI
+394 IDPIES
-407 DPPTDPSG
+407 
-415 MELSALDRMGEYYS
+415 LDDVG
-429 SHNYGQKDFQ
+429 
-439 EYSKDPEWQ
+439 
-448 ELNNDLLREM
+448 
-458 GREPIDYSNEDA
+458 
-470 PNIED
+470 
-475 TREMFV
+475 
-481 AAGIPEGSQ
+481 
-490 ELEAIM
+490 
-496 ANEQAGIDAIVEAQ
+496 
-510 HSSSPPIDPID
+510 SSS
-521 GGASNSPIDPT
+521 G
-532 ESLEDIGSSNEP
+532 P
-544 VHLTQSDVEEF
+544 VHLTQNDVEEF
-555 IENSSDKDALQNLR
+555 IGNSSDKDALQNLR
-569 DGIESGNIQI
+569 DGIESGDIQI

-585 EGNGTGQDIP
+585 EGSGTGPVLTRDISEQWESGNHAIDNNVEAMRDDLRDKGLEGGPEMESIVMAERARMQEELERNIRGDFSDPYQKPDFGELLQERQVSEGLAANGQDIP
-595 QDISEEAPTVTD
+595 PEISEETPTVTD

>member
-27 FSDPVDVGSMMDDI
+27 FSDPVDVGDMMDDI
-41 PAEPLESFDVEPLDS
+41 PTEPIESFDVEPLDN

-70 DSLMDGAADTYTT
+70 DSLMNGAADTYMT

-99 DLSSDIDD
+99 DISSDIDD

-119 MDEAAIESL
+119 MDEAAIESFD
-128 EDTTMDFDDMNQT
+128 EVAMDTTEVNDS
-141 TDNNIESLMNEVDT
+141 TDNDIETLMNDVELVSDT
-155 TPDIGAVTTD
+155 AENP
-165 AKPDVANEGNASEIE
+165 SEIE
-180 SLLNAEGVN
+180 MDTIENDDDNINEVESLLATE
-189 PSELSDTS
+189 ELSQDDASDLVEELDSDNT
-197 ENISES
+197 EEMQ
-203 IREASSETS
+203 EAT
-212 DISALMDENDVD
+212 DVSALMDESDVGD
-224 DSTKPIS
+224 TIPFVDESIEDTSDDFETEDVPPVETDMEENEIGTEEISEGTEPLDSTQIDADTETNSSVTDIS
-231 EDQEGLPGTFEAQ
+231 EDEQGELEGALSDVSDTQPGSPLDAEVSAYDQ
-244 DDSLTDVN
+244 L
-252 GADDI
+252 AD
-257 PSNETAEDSDEFAE
+257 
-271 MMEDRIRQNFAG
+271 
-283 PNAGSTE
+283 
-290 YGEKELSALD
+290 
-300 RMGEYYSSHNYGQK
+300 YYNSHNYGQQ
-314 DFHEYSK
+314 DYAEYSK
-321 DPEWRELNNDLLREM
+321 DPEWQELNNAYLQELS
-336 GREPIDY
+336 REPIDY
-343 SNEETPNIEDIR
+343 SGDKTSDISDIHD
-355 EMFVAAGIPE
+355 ELIAAGIPE
-365 GSPELEA
+365 GSSELEA

-379 GIDAIVEAQQSPSPP
+379 GIDAIVEAQQSSSPPVDPIDGDASNPPIDPP
-394 IDPIDGGASSPPI
+394 IDPIES
-407 DPPTDPSG
+407 
-415 MELSALDRMGEYYS
+415 LDDVG
-429 SHNYGQKDFQ
+429 
-439 EYSKDPEWQ
+439 
-448 ELNNDLLREM
+448 
-458 GREPIDYSNEDA
+458 
-470 PNIED
+470 
-475 TREMFV
+475 
-481 AAGIPEGSQ
+481 
-490 ELEAIM
+490 
-496 ANEQAGIDAIVEAQ
+496 
-510 HSSSPPIDPID
+510 SSS
-521 GGASNSPIDPT
+521 G
-532 ESLEDIGSSNEP
+532 P
-544 VHLTQSDVEEF
+544 VHLTQNDVEEF
-555 IENSSDKDALQNLR
+555 IGNSSDKDALQNLR
-569 DGIESGNIQI
+569 DGIESGDIQI

-585 EGNGTGQDIP
+585 EGSGTGPVLTRDISEQWESGNHAIDNNVEAMRDDLRDKGLEGGPEMESIVMAERARMQEELERNIRGDFSDPYQKPDFGELLQERQVSEGLAANGQDIP
-595 QDISEEAPTVTD
+595 PEISEETPTVTD

>member
-19 TDTTDTSS
+19 TDTTDISS
-27 FSDPVDVGSMMDDI
+27 FSDPVDVGNVMDDI

-56 SFETELPTAEATDI
+56 SFETELPTAETTDI
-70 DSLMDGAADTYTT
+70 DSLMDGAADTYTA
-83 EEVPS
+83 EEIPS

-99 DLSSDIDD
+99 DISSDIDD

-128 EDTTMDFDDMNQT
+128 EDTAMDFDDMNQT

-155 TPDIGAVTTD
+155 TPDMGAVTLD
-165 AKPDVANEGNASEIE
+165 AKPEVTNEGNDSEIE
-180 SLLNAEGVN
+180 SLLDAEGVN
-189 PSELSDTS
+189 PSDLSDTS
-197 ENISES
+197 ENISEGIS
-203 IREASSETS
+203 GASSETS

-231 EDQEGLPGTFEAQ
+231 GNQEGLSGAFEVQ
-244 DDSLTDVN
+244 EKSPTDLN

-257 PSNETAEDSDEFAE
+257 PSGETADNSDEFAE
-271 MMEDRIRQNFAG
+271 MMEDRIRENFAG

-290 YGEKELSALD
+290 YGEKGLSALD

-314 DFHEYSK
+314 DFQEYSK

-379 GIDAIVEAQQSPSPP
+379 GIDAIVEAQQS
-394 IDPIDGGASSPPI
+394 SSPPI
-407 DPPTDPSG
+407 DP
-415 MELSALDRMGEYYS
+415 LDG
-429 SHNYGQKDFQ
+429 GA
-439 EYSKDPEWQ
+439 
-448 ELNNDLLREM
+448 
-458 GREPIDYSNEDA
+458 SN
-470 PNIED
+470 
-475 TREMFV
+475 
-481 AAGIPEGSQ
+481 
-490 ELEAIM
+490 
-496 ANEQAGIDAIVEAQ
+496 
-510 HSSSPPIDPID
+510 PPIDPIE
-521 GGASNSPIDPT
+521 P
-532 ESLEDIGSSNEP
+532 LEDIGSSSEP

-569 DGIESGNIQI
+569 DGIESGDIQI

-585 EGNGTGQDIP
+585 EGSGIGRDIP
-595 QDISEEAPTVTD
+595 QDISEETPTVTD

-638 DSSLENFDSSTWEG
+638 DSSLENFDSSTWGG

>member
-27 FSDPVDVGSMMDDI
+27 FSDPVDVGDMMDDI
-41 PAEPLESFDVEPLDS
+41 PTEPIESFDVEPLDN
-56 SFETELPTAEATDI
+56 SFETELPTAETTDI
-70 DSLMDGAADTYTT
+70 DSLMDDAAETYTT
-83 EEVPS
+83 EDITP
-88 DTLDSSGLDPS
+88 DALDSSGLDPS
-99 DLSSDIDD
+99 DISSDIDD

-155 TPDIGAVTTD
+155 TPDIGAETLDT
-165 AKPDVANEGNASEIE
+165 KPEVANEGNASEIE

-189 PSELSDTS
+189 PGELSDTS
-197 ENISES
+197 ENITES
-203 IREASSETS
+203 ISEASSETS

-231 EDQEGLPGTFEAQ
+231 EGQEGLAGTFEAQ

-252 GADDI
+252 GAGDI
-257 PSNETAEDSDEFAE
+257 PSNDTAEDSDEFVE
-271 MMEDRIRQNFAG
+271 TMEDRIRQNFAV

-314 DFHEYSK
+314 DFQEYSK

-343 SNEETPNIEDIR
+343 SNE
-355 EMFVAAGIPE
+355 
-365 GSPELEA
+365 
-372 IMANEQA
+372 
-379 GIDAIVEAQQSPSPP
+379 
-394 IDPIDGGASSPPI
+394 
-407 DPPTDPSG
+407 
-415 MELSALDRMGEYYS
+415 
-429 SHNYGQKDFQ
+429 
-439 EYSKDPEWQ
+439 
-448 ELNNDLLREM
+448 
-458 GREPIDYSNEDA
+458 DA

-475 TREMFV
+475 IREMFV